1 MNDAA
6 RDDEGVG
13 EKNKEI
19 YMLMNLS
26 GFDNVDQSS
35 VVIEKRKKRSYI

>member
-6 RDDEGVG
+6 RDDEGVSQ
-13 EKNKEI
+13 KRNI